1 MIIRVNLNHE
11 YFKKIKELVEKGDY
25 EDEYDFINRA
35 IKNQIQDEFGEAR
48 SPDILISQ
56 KSGDVII
63 ETKSKFST
71 HDEPRF
77 ELVELRQRLND
88 IFSKQTFL
96 KEIDVTP
103 ISQQEEL
110 YGPGTAGLIWIFHN
124 RFFPVKFVLN
134 ELGNLMAVKKSNW
147 VDLKE
152 LKERVSDVGFH
163 ISEKLYAR
171 KSTKDFIDLTI
182 GLPATTQKLQER
194 YKRVR
199 HKEEKVNARI
209 ASSKKRFANQYVAR
223 IVKSKTEKETF
234 SGACYEMGLITI
246 QREGE
251 NKLNVTLTELGK
263 EFVTMKNPILEELIS
278 PNISLDRID
287 QVFSSEETNFIAD
300 KIISQFELENIFI
313 KKISEN
319 KGKELTIAKI
329 RDIFRTE
336 KTNFFKTHHTPK
348 QLESLEKDYP
358 GLDKT
363 EILAEV
369 VDNYFEVQST
379 VTMSRLMELGLV
391 KRNLAGNISSYN
403 IL

>member
-11 YFKKIKELVEKGDY
+11 YFKKIRELVKKGDY

-56 KSGDVII
+56 KSDLII

-71 HDEPRF
+71 HDEPRL
-77 ELVELRQRLND
+77 ELGELTQKLND
-88 IFSKQTFL
+88 LFSKSFL
-96 KEIDVTP
+96 NELINRIP

-110 YGPGTAGLIWIFHN
+110 YGSGTAGLIWIFHN
-124 RFFPVKFVLN
+124 RFFPVKLVLN

-171 KSTKDFIDLTI
+171 NSTKDFIDLTI

-194 YKRVR
+194 YKGAR

-223 IVKSKTEKETF
+223 IVKSKTEEETF

-246 QREGE
+246 QNEGE

-263 EFVTMKNPILEELIS
+263 EFVTMKNPILEKLIS
-278 PNISLDRID
+278 SDISLDRID
-287 QVFSSEETNFIAD
+287 QVFSDEETNFIIN
-300 KIISQFELENIFI
+300 KIISQYELENIFI

-319 KGKELTIAKI
+319 KGKELTIAQI

-336 KTNFFKTHHTPK
+336 KTNFFKTHYNPK
-348 QLESLEKDYP
+348 RLESHKKDHP
-358 GLDKT
+358 GLEEMDILT
-363 EILAEV
+363 EVI
-369 VDNYFEVQST
+369 DNYFEIQST
-379 VTMSRLMELGLV
+379 VTMGRLMELGLV